1 MTRLAFLA
9 ASHDGRTVGF
19 GKYSQGKI
27 QQTLGNPDLAQEI
40 LEAAYANFAPV
51 GHHHQAVLAAQ
62 ALTEVTKDAVWADKT
77 GMHSAAYSGS
87 PLTTQI
93 AQAAKPGDPAIEGLS
108 PLQRQLARAHWS
120 GLNVDALSKQF
131 SRSLYTIEGHIAEI
145 YAAFNV
151 ATAGGLR
158 EEALRRGIT

>member
-9 ASHDGRTVGF
+9 ASHDRSTVGF
-19 GKYSQGKI
+19 GNYSQGKI

-93 AQAAKPGDPAIEGLS
+93 AQAAKAGDPVIEGLS
-108 PLQRQLARAHWS
+108 PLQRQLARAHRT
-120 GLNVDALSKQF
+120 GLNVDNLSKQF
-131 SRSLYTIEGHIAEI
+131 IDVV
-145 YAAFNV
+145 FNV
-151 ATAGGLR
+151 ATLGGLR
-158 EEALRRGIT
+158 EEALRRDIA

>member
-27 QQTLGNPDLAQEI
+27 EQTLGNPDLAQGI

-93 AQAAKPGDPAIEGLS
+93 AQAAKAGDPVIEGLS
-108 PLQRQLARAHWS
+108 PLPRQRARPHRT
-120 GLNVDALSKQF
+120 GLNVDNLSKQF
-131 SRSLYTIEGHIAEI
+131 IDVV
-145 YAAFNV
+145 FNV
-151 ATAGGLR
+151 ATLGGLR
-158 EEALRRGIT
+158 EEALRRDIA

>member
-27 QQTLGNPDLAQEI
+27 EQTLGNPDLAQEI

-51 GHHHQAVLAAQ
+51 GHHYQAVFAAQ

-87 PLTTQI
+87 RPS
-93 AQAAKPGDPAIEGLS
+93 AQVTESAKSSDPAIEGLT
-108 PLQRQLARAHWS
+108 PLQWQLARASWS
-120 GLNVDALSKQF
+120 GLS
-131 SRSLYTIEGHIAEI
+131 
-145 YAAFNV
+145 FNV
-151 ATAGGLR
+151 ATPGDLR
-158 EEALRRGIT
+158 AEALRRDIA